1 MSSAGQI
8 VGGIVGGIVGFIV
21 GGPAGA
27 LKGIYV
33 GATIGGVIDPPKGPT
48 IRGPRLDDLSV
59 QTATYGA
66 FIPRVYGTTA
76 IHGNVFWVQGDSL
89 IEVKKETD
97 SGGKGGPT
105 QTTETFEYFA
115 TFAVG
120 LCEGPIEGVRRIWI
134 GGQLWYEAGQDAS
147 TIVIPGDP
155 PSTIAEKTARLVANV
170 IVSNDNANN
179 FTLYKGDDT
188 QLADPLMQADKGA
201 ANVPAYR
208 GLAYIVFDRLPL
220 ANYSNSLMGAQVKVE
235 VVRAKTSSY
244 GLSAMGST
252 AVSADPRAMVAVNHY
267 LYASCSGLGRLQC
280 VDIGNP
286 LMPTAVSTVTTG
298 VYPGAMAYYDGY
310 IYVAC
315 NTSNLL
321 QVFSLDIPESPVLV
335 GSVPT
340 AAESK
345 GVAVNW
351 PYVYVSTKGG
361 SSDLIQVFNATSQP
375 PFHVTSVPA
384 TAEPHAIAYSDGY
397 VFLTSITGNLLSIF
411 QTVDGIPVFLSS
423 IGISAACYAMVVS
436 GSFAYVASYTSGLL
450 QCIDVSN
457 PAAPVIVGSAGGLND
472 TNSLSYNAGFVFS
485 ASQTTGHIKAV
496 DVRNPAAP
504 VIVATLATSGSPH
517 QTIFAG
523 GVLWL
528 CDTSYDTVESY
539 LWQGDI
545 LASVSGTLSSIVSS
559 ECLKSKLLL
568 SADIDTS
575 ELNDTV
581 RGYRI
586 GALGAI
592 RSGLDPLRAAWPF
605 DVVQSG
611 YKIKFKKRGGASVAT
626 ITAGELD
633 AHAAGDAPG
642 ISITDSREMDLI
654 LPYKVGVKYLD
665 TTREYDTNEQ
675 YAERLNTDAV
685 NESSVD
691 LPIVFTAS
699 EAAGKAE
706 TLLYMYWLERYD
718 VAFKLPP
725 SYAYLEPGDV
735 ITIEAT
741 HATYSLRLTSVNHTP
756 DGRLECQAK
765 YSSASI
771 YTPAAQGSEGESVGA
786 TLTLAGP
793 SAYQLLDIPML
804 RDVDN
809 VSGFPVAMTGYL
821 AGWPGGVLFRSEDAG
836 ETWLDLAGFVSPGT
850 VMGYATNTLAAHGGT
865 VYDFA
870 STLTVRLYQGTLS
883 SVTEAQLFAA
893 QNWFAYG
900 KDGRWEIIAA
910 RTATLQGDGS
920 YILRDFLRGQLGT
933 EWATGLHAANDSFVR
948 LNAADLEFVNV
959 NASTIGS
966 ERHYRGI
973 TAGKSLDSD
982 GNRAFTYR
990 GVNLECLSPVH
1001 ATGSRHPT
1009 TNDWTL
1015 TWVRRSR
1022 FSGWRDLV
1030 DASLGETTESYEVDI
1045 FSSATYTTLKRTLTS
1060 ATPTVTY
1067 TSANQ
1072 VTDFGSNQATLYLK
1086 IYQLSSVVGRGYPL
1100 TISLTR

>member
-8 VGGIVGGIVGFIV
+8 VGGIVGAVVGFFTPAGPIVGAQI
-21 GGPAGA
+21 GMM
-27 LKGIYV
+27 
-33 GATIGGVIDPPKGPT
+33 IGGAIDPPKGPT

-76 IHGNVFWVQGDSL
+76 IHGNVFWVKGDS
-89 IEVKKETD
+89 ITEVKVVTE
-97 SGGKGGPT
+97 SGGKGGPS

-120 LCEGPIEGVRRIWI
+120 LCEGPISGVRRIWI
-134 GGQLWYEAGQDAS
+134 GAQLWYDAGTNDLAGIIAS
-147 TIVIPGDP
+147 NQKINT
-155 PSTIAEKTARLVANV
+155 
-170 IVSNDNANN
+170 
-179 FTLYKGDDT
+179 FTLYTGTDT
-188 QLADPLMQADKGA
+188 QTADPLIQADKGA

-208 GLAYIVFDRLPL
+208 GLAHIVFDNLPL
-220 ANYSNSLMGAQVKVE
+220 KNYSNSLMGAQVKVE
-235 VVRAKTSSY
+235 IVKSATFAQPRLIDYVDVAGYPLQYYPRPIYSARDGILSFYTYNVSAGVGYSAPLGEYIGNDEAIIDISYSGAYIGSSSVPGDVIRPQYSSSGLNTTQVGTFASQKVWWPEYSASYAIQNGARNIIPYGEIVNKDTAAVGASLGDIADYLTGEAGRFVIGMSVIDTRIMIITGPIGRGTSNVGDRYFFLDSNLSITSS
-244 GLSAMGST
+244 GTIA
-252 AVSADPRAMVAVNHY
+252 
-267 LYASCSGLGRLQC
+267 
-280 VDIGNP
+280 
-286 LMPTAVSTVTTG
+286 VTTANIWNICGNTTATVNAGTHIDEFGFSGWTAISDSGITVGARYFYVDAAG
-298 VYPGAMAYYDGY
+298 VMQ
-310 IYVAC
+310 I
-315 NTSNLL
+315 
-321 QVFSLDIPESPVLV
+321 
-335 GSVPT
+335 T
-340 AAESK
+340 AQI
-345 GVAVNW
+345 
-351 PYVYVSTKGG
+351 
-361 SSDLIQVFNATSQP
+361 SSALSGIDRLAT
-375 PFHVTSVPA
+375 T
-384 TAEPHAIAYSDGY
+384 YSDG
-397 VFLTSITGNLLSIF
+397 VFYILARTA
-411 QTVDGIPVFLSS
+411 TVARL
-423 IGISAACYAMVVS
+423 YR
-436 GSFAYVASYTSGLL
+436 YTSFPT
-450 QCIDVSN
+450 ITD
-457 PAAPVIVGSAGGLND
+457 A
-472 TNSLSYNAGFVFS
+472 T
-485 ASQTTGHIKAV
+485 AV
-496 DVRNPAAP
+496 
-504 VIVATLATSGSPH
+504 L
-517 QTIFAG
+517 
-523 GVLWL
+523 
-528 CDTSYDTVESY
+528 
-539 LWQGDI
+539 GDI
-545 LASVSGTLSSIVSS
+545 VSA
-559 ECLKSKLLL
+559 ECLKSKLLG
-568 SADIDTS
+568 SGDIDVA
-575 ELNDTV
+575 ELTDTV

-586 GALGAI
+586 SALGAI
-592 RSGLDPLRAAWPF
+592 RSGIDPVRAAWPF

-611 YKIKFKKRGGASVAT
+611 YKIKFKRRGGASVAT

-642 ISITDSREMDLI
+642 VSVTDSREMDLI
-654 LPYKVGVKYLD
+654 LPYKVGIKYLD
-665 TTREYDTNEQ
+665 TIREYDTNEQ

-685 NESSVD
+685 NESSID

-741 HATYSLRLTSVNHTP
+741 NATYSLRLTSVNHTP

-765 YSSASI
+765 YNSASI
-771 YTPAAQGSEGESVGA
+771 YTPAAQGSEGASVGA

-809 VSGFPVAMTGYL
+809 VAGFPVAMTGYL

-850 VMGYATNTLAAHGGT
+850 VMGYATNTLGTHGGT

-893 QNWFAYG
+893 QNWFSYG
-900 KDGRWEIIAA
+900 ADGRWEIIAA

-933 EWATGLHAANDSFVR
+933 EWATVLHAANDSFVR

-959 NASTIGS
+959 NSSTIGS
-966 ERHYRGI
+966 ERNYRGI

-982 GNRAFTYR
+982 SNRAFTYR
-990 GVNLECLSPVH
+990 GVNLECLNPVH
-1001 ATGSRHPT
+1001 ATGNRHPT

-1015 TWVRRSR
+1015 TWIRRSR

-1045 FSSATYTTLKRTLTS
+1045 FSDNTYATLKRTITS
-1060 ATPTVTY
+1060 ATPTVAY

-1072 VTDFGSNQATLYLK
+1072 VTDFGSNQATIYLK